1 MKNKKEYKKFKRILS
16 SQKKML
22 LGRKKDLKEAIDLM
36 ESGLKKF
43 KNKGNVT
50 NIKYALVKKKGL
62 KLVIFIKL
70 KMKALNES
78 IRNLEDYIHEYEN
91 SHR

>member
-36 ESGLKKF
+36 ETGLKKF
-43 KNKGNVT
+43 KNNTDIISAANVICHVPDLKNLIT
-50 NIKYALVKKKGL
+50 GLSESVEILQNVKNCS
-62 KLVIFIKL
+62 IF
-70 KMKALNES
+70 S
-78 IRNLEDYIHEYEN
+78 YVTFVF
-91 SHR
+91 